1 MRRSVMRGGAD
12 EYKINDVLGPNFVLF
27 ANMLKGGDLKNFTF
41 KNYGGGLTTTSTT
54 DANRP
59 KDNDVHYDFVGY
71 LMAAAAAFRQIENPD
86 VGKATIASKYAG
98 NVYTMVDELV
108 SGKATS
114 GILNPPQT
122 QFSFGQLPFH
132 EHGSLKYLVPGF
144 NLLPYVDTVYPNHDT
159 AAANG
164 LVNAVRYL
172 YHFIALLKLDNLDA
186 RDVMILLR
194 ADNIGF
200 MGYVNQIVDTLA
212 GSVYFTEQSPLPT
225 SPEGRAIIRD
235 GVLNGLT
242 AIAVQI
248 INEFRN
254 LPTVAGVIPVPID
267 QITAGVTT
275 EKELIKYFKAIGV
288 PEGKTAGTDDYAT
301 LLGGAFASDYIYNI
315 GANGEWIGANVDNTI
330 ITDDLAKAYLR
341 NGVYNP
347 VYLSSKY
354 VKTAIDTKT
363 LNEHEKQLF
372 DDANLMRG
380 GRDNERNRNR
390 NDNRFRNWDNN
401 SYRDDNMHGGAG
413 KGGLII
419 HAPAPAAGNEAVSFP
434 FLYGPR
440 VETATGKRYLI
451 TQEQPD
457 AAGAAPAGVGAETY
471 IVNPNLV
478 KGIYDVTDD
487 KTIVPRIAAFGTPND
502 NGVRVALLALLDFVL
517 TNRLADWASNA
528 ARSNDIL
535 NQMRTALQ
543 NYTTLANRIRRI
555 PTNVEA
561 VISRFR
567 DHFVTEFTRA
577 TYKNFNL
584 DPTGKVIPR
593 PSGTPQTPATGVT
606 KSNLTDDTVW
616 NFYDQ
621 IATGNETFY
630 KQFFNLIR
638 MNPTSASNGQGF
650 NEDAPFTEAKNAR
663 QDERGNYRLNVRK
676 RMGFTRLNQIQ
687 FGGAQM
693 YGDIELI
700 AITPLYPTDGSV
712 ADIWITP
719 TQKITRDRL
728 IAELGGPESIRSI
741 VRLVYNTPQNT
752 QTVDILNVRVDLTEL
767 ARRIGT
773 TGLFV
778 NNYPDFIKNY
788 LKSLARDDIPK
799 AVWKEGEMAIS
810 EHMLREGN
818 LWERQGDEFIRRKR
832 DGTPDDVKFED
843 NCKFISDNTRDCLD
857 VLTQC
862 LPASDQASY
871 EANCGRLLQFNF
883 TVNPGMAT
891 LKEEV
896 QKINPSVAFA
906 ILRQLRFGSYLD
918 TEEREPV
925 QGFRRYKV
933 QSVGSWLEELMTGV
947 QRDACQRPMTAPAT
961 SAADFQ
967 CGNLRQQLGAL
978 ADTIIAMAQDENKRN
993 FFNYLDVLVHWVNAN
1008 PQVLNPEELIN
1019 PKMGGLYPAIK
1030 NSYKTYSYVNP
1041 YKPAE
1046 IRLRGVACGLERL
1059 KSNIM
1064 NELSGVNAGATISAI
1079 ANVPLG
1085 IEMPLSRYGFA
1096 NPVPFGGLVPMAGGS
1111 GIFETEQEMQNLY
1124 QPYGYNLFNDIY
1136 RDLLH
1141 TMANLVGK
1149 DRDIKLGLTD
1159 STRSRIE
1166 SKLETFRQSEKA
1178 LIDSLKNLVERNKL
1192 YQASRGHVNSYI
1204 EDPNKYA
1211 AILSKHSNL
1220 LNMSSAY
1227 NRRAINLIDLFQ
1239 TIAKTILGKIDE
1251 TNKASIGSTESSYH
1265 RPMTMG
1271 YHFTKKTQ

>member
-1 MRRSVMRGGAD
+1 MRRSEMRGGAD

-41 KNYGGGLTTTSTT
+41 DKYGRGLTTTSTT
-54 DANRP
+54 AANLP
-59 KDNDVHYDFVGY
+59 KPNDIHYDFVGY

-86 VGKATIASKYAG
+86 VGKATTASKYAG
-98 NVYTMVDELV
+98 NIYAMVDELV

-114 GILNPPQT
+114 GIINPPQT
-122 QFSFGQLPFH
+122 DFGFAQLPFH
-132 EHGSLKYLVPGF
+132 EHGTVKYLVPGF
-144 NLLPYVDTVYPNHDT
+144 NLLPYVNTVYPNHST
-159 AAANG
+159 TAANG

-172 YHFIALLKLDNLDA
+172 YHFISLLKLDGLDA

-194 ADNIGF
+194 ADNLGF
-200 MGYVNQIVDTLA
+200 MGYINQIVDTLA

-225 SPEGRAIIRD
+225 TPEGRSIIRD

-242 AIAVQI
+242 AVAVQI

-254 LPTVAGVIPVPID
+254 LPTVTGVIPVPID
-267 QITAGVTT
+267 QITAGIDTAP
-275 EKELIKYFKAIGV
+275 KLIKFFEAIGV
-288 PEGKTAGTDDYAT
+288 PEGGTPGTDDYAT
-301 LLGGAFASDYIYNI
+301 LLGTALAEDNLYDIVTHD
-315 GANGEWIGANVDNTI
+315 EWVGTNVDKTI
-330 ITDDLAKAYLR
+330 VPDDLAKAYLR

-347 VYLSSKY
+347 VYVDGNY
-354 VKTAIDTKT
+354 VETSIDTKNLSTDQKT
-363 LNEHEKQLF
+363 LF
-372 DDANLMRG
+372 ADANLMRG
-380 GRDNERNRNR
+380 GRDNDRYRNK

-401 SYRDDNMHGGAG
+401 SRRDDNMRGGGGPGALILFGGPTGGG
-413 KGGLII
+413 KAI
-419 HAPAPAAGNEAVSFP
+419 SFP

-440 VETATGKRYLI
+440 TETATSKRYLI

-457 AAGAAPAGVGAETY
+457 AAGAAPAVGGKTY
-471 IVNPNLV
+471 IVNPELV
-478 KGIYDVTDD
+478 KTIYDAGNN

-502 NGVRVALLALLDFVL
+502 NGVRVVLLSLLDFIL
-517 TNRLADWASNA
+517 TNRLNDWPATA

-535 NQMRTALQ
+535 NQMRTDLQ
-543 NYTTLANRIRRI
+543 NYTTVANRIRRI

-561 VISRFR
+561 VIAKFR

-577 TYKNFNL
+577 TYKNFNI
-584 DPTGKVIPR
+584 DPTGKLGVR
-593 PSGTPQTPATGVT
+593 PPAVPAPTGVT

-621 IATGNETFY
+621 VASTNETFY

-638 MNPTSASNGQGF
+638 MNQTSASNGQGF

-663 QDERGNYRLNVRK
+663 ADERANYRLNVRK
-676 RMGFTRLNQIQ
+676 RMGFTRLSQIQ
-687 FGGAQM
+687 FGGTQM
-693 YGDIELI
+693 FGDIELI
-700 AITPLYPTDGSV
+700 GITPVYPTDGSV
-712 ADIWITP
+712 GDVWITQ

-728 IAELGGPESIRSI
+728 IAELGGPEAIRSI
-741 VRLVYNTPQNT
+741 VRMVYNTPQNT
-752 QTVDILNVRVDLTEL
+752 QTVDILGIRVDLVEI

-778 NNYPDFIKNY
+778 NNYPDFIRNY

-799 AVWKEGEMAIS
+799 SVWKEGEMAIS

-818 LWERQGDEFIRRKR
+818 LWERQGDEFIRKKR

-843 NCKFISDNTRDCLD
+843 NCKFIGDNTRECLD

-862 LPASDQASY
+862 LPATDQASY
-871 EANCGRLLQFNF
+871 EANCGKLLQFNF
-883 TVNPGMAT
+883 AVNPGMAT

-896 QKINPSVAFA
+896 QKINPAVAFA

-918 TEEREPV
+918 TEEHDPV

-961 SAADFQ
+961 NAADFQ

-978 ADTIIAMAQDENKRN
+978 ADTIIAMAQDDSKRN

-1008 PQVLNPEELIN
+1008 PQVLNPEELMN
-1019 PKMGGLYPAIK
+1019 PKMSGLYPQIK

-1064 NELSGVNAGATISAI
+1064 NELSGVNAGATISTI

-1085 IEMPLSRYGFA
+1085 IEMPLSRHGFA
-1096 NPVPFGGLVPMAGGS
+1096 SPIPFGGLLPMAGGS
-1111 GIFETEQEMQNLY
+1111 GIFETEHEMQNLY

-1136 RDLLH
+1136 KDLLH

-1166 SKLETFRQSEKA
+1166 SKLENFRQSEKA
-1178 LIDSLKNLVERNKL
+1178 LIESLKNLVERNKL

-1220 LNMSSAY
+1220 LNLSSAY
-1227 NRRAINLIDLFQ
+1227 NRRAVNLIDLFQ

-1251 TNKASIGSTESSYH
+1251 TNKGSVGHSGSSYN